1 MVYYGKTLA
10 LDDMNVGKVL
20 DGSQKYRRLWQFD
33 CSAERESAH
42 NLLNFYKFNFST
54 ISGEWTEG
62 LKSNR
67 QCRNGEW

>member
-1 MVYYGKTLA
+1 
-10 LDDMNVGKVL
+10 MNVGKVL
-20 DGSQKYRRLWQFD
+20 DGAQKYGRPWRFD
-33 CSAERESAH
+33 RSAEREREREH
-42 NLLNFYKFNFST
+42 NLLNFYKFNFSK